1 MKPPLHQG
9 REVQNGGGGEA
20 RAPLLSIVP
29 RDPPPPQSP
38 GKGSN
43 THTQCK
49 SCAWKIPGS
58 GVPPAP
64 RPLLPQPPAPPRPA
78 AVSIA
83 TDVARR
89 QLSGLIN
96 DRAA

>member
-1 MKPPLHQG
+1 MGMGERPEPPFSASPPK
-9 REVQNGGGGEA
+9 N
-20 RAPLLSIVP
+20 S
-29 RDPPPPQSP
+29 PPPQSP

-43 THTQCK
+43 THAQSK

-58 GVPPAP
+58 GVLPHHPAP
-64 RPLLPQPPAPPRPA
+64 RPLLPQPPPPPLPA

-89 QLSGLIN
+89 QLSRLIH